1 MEREEVLKQHKK
13 IGKAVIIFGLISL
26 FAVGSIGLLM
36 IIVSLLL
43 EKSILFGCVLLILP
57 TPILVYGILLFK
69 GKFVGKAINN
79 MEEFKKHKKLFEE
92 GKITKKEFKERTNKL
107 FK

>member
-13 IGKAVIIFGLISL
+13 IGKVFIIIGSILSFLL
-26 FAVGSIGLLM
+26 GSIGLLM

-43 EKSILFGCVLLILP
+43 EESILFGCLLLILP

-92 GKITKKEFKERTNKL
+92 GKITKKEFEERTNKL